1 MKFWTR
7 SLLARLVIYYLLLSV
22 VTVSLVGFIA
32 FIRAKETLQAS
43 VFERLNAVATLKAD
57 ELNRWVNDQL
67 RDVLFVAGLPIVQTQ
82 GEILLQQPAGSP
94 AYQAAYQTLAENL
107 NKIIAQKPGLQE
119 IFILDLEGTVIIST
133 DLSHIGKSQASEN
146 YFQRG
151 QNLIFLASSYIQN
164 VYISPTTNRP
174 AMTIIVPFF
183 NQAGQRLG
191 LLAAHLY
198 LERMNRII
206 LNRTG
211 LGQTGETYL
220 VDSSYQFVSEARF
233 RTQLFEFPQGV
244 HTQGIDSALQKQDG
258 FDLYLNYEGAPVIGV
273 YRWLPD
279 REMALLAEMQE
290 AEAFAPARALAQTI
304 WGIGLASAIALGLG
318 VYVLARQITRPIL
331 AITRTAAQVAAGDLT
346 ASVPE
351 LTQDEVGLLA
361 RTFNQ
366 MTNQLHTLYANLEEL
381 VKDRTHRLELV
392 ATLGERFNAIL
403 DLDLL
408 LLEIVNQI
416 KQNFGYYH
424 AQIFLIDKAGQNLV
438 LAAATGMAEHPLQS
452 SDKTIPLNSE
462 MSLMARAARTG
473 EIVNVPDVHLADD
486 WLASPL
492 LPHTASEIAVP
503 IIIGDSVAGVLDVQE
518 DTPASFDDSDANLFR
533 SLANQIAIALN
544 NARLFS
550 HLQHTNHKLQTL
562 NARLSDEL
570 NLARQIQQSLLPP
583 AKPNWLGLDMLCYS
597 RPAHEVGGDL
607 YAYHAFDDSP
617 DAAFRYA
624 IAIGDVSGK
633 GMPAALLMA
642 VSMASFQS
650 IIPSDLPPA
659 SILANLDRTMLPYT
673 RTSRQN
679 CALCYLE
686 ITPPTAQAAPPS
698 LLGQTNGGALR
709 AANAGCIY
717 PIIRRHDGSVEWV
730 RVGGPPL
737 GFGLGA
743 IDGYNEVEYTLNA
756 GDLVILTS
764 DGVVEAKNGYGEMFG
779 FERWEQTIRS
789 GPPRSAEAMLT
800 YLKTQV
806 TTFVGNI
813 EPHDDITIV
822 VAQV

>member
-1 MKFWTR
+1 M
-7 SLLARLVIYYLLLSV
+7 ARLVIYYLLLSV
-22 VTVSLVGFIA
+22 VTVGLVDYIA
-32 FIRAKETLQAS
+32 FIQAKEALQAS

-94 AYQAAYQTLAENL
+94 AHQAAYQTLSENL
-107 NKIIAQKPGLQE
+107 SKIIAQKPGLQE
-119 IFILDLEGTVIIST
+119 IFILDLDGTVIIST
-133 DLSHIGKSQASEN
+133 NLSHVGQSQVDEN

-220 VDSSYQFVSEARF
+220 IDSAYQFVSEARF

-244 HTQGIDSALQKQDG
+244 HTPGIDAALQKQDG
-258 FDLYLNYEGAPVIGV
+258 AGLYLNYQGAPVMGV

-279 REMALLAEMQE
+279 RDMALLAEMQE

-304 WGIGLASAIALGLG
+304 WLIGLTSAVVLGLG
-318 VYVLARQITRPIL
+318 VYLLARQITRPIL
-331 AITRTAAQVAAGDLT
+331 SITRTAAQVAAGNLT
-346 ASVPE
+346 ATVPE
-351 LTQDEVGLLA
+351 LTGDEVGLLA

-366 MTNQLHTLYANLEEL
+366 MTGQLHSLYAHLEEV

-408 LLEIVNQI
+408 LSEIVNQF

-424 AQIFLIDKAGQNLV
+424 AQIFLLDESGQNLV
-438 LAAATGMAEHPLQS
+438 LAAATGMAGHQPKS
-452 SDKTIPLNSE
+452 SDTTIPLYTE
-462 MSLMARAARTG
+462 VSLMARAARTG
-473 EIVNVPDVHLADD
+473 EIVNVPDVRLSDD
-486 WLASPL
+486 WLATPL
-492 LPHTASEIAVP
+492 LPHTASEIVVP
-503 IIIGDSVAGVLDVQE
+503 IIIGESVAGVLDVQE
-518 DTPASFDDSDANLFR
+518 DKPASFDESAVTLFR
-533 SLANQIAIALN
+533 SMANQIAIALN

-550 HLQHTNHKLQTL
+550 HLQQTNQKLQNL
-562 NARLSDEL
+562 NIRLQDEL

-583 AKPNWLGLDMLCYS
+583 PNPNWLGLDMLCYS

-607 YAYHAFDDSP
+607 YAYHAFDASP
-617 DAAFRYA
+617 NTTFRYV

-642 VSMASFQS
+642 VSIASFHS

-686 ITPPTAQAAPPS
+686 IIPPAVQPNPS
-698 LLGQTNGGALR
+698 ALLSRTNGGALR

-717 PIIRRHDGSVEWV
+717 PIIRRQDGSIEWV

-743 IDGYNEVEYTLNA
+743 ADGYAEAEYALSA

-764 DGVVEAKNGYGEMFG
+764 DGVVEAKNSRGEMFG

-789 GPPRSAEAMLT
+789 GPPRNAEAMLT

-806 TTFVGNI
+806 TIFVGNI
-813 EPHDDITIV
+813 EPHDDMTIV